1 MTIAGLIVN
10 VETVQVVLLN
20 GIADGICIGLH
31 AFHKVTPSFFFN
43 PVFLRFLSRRSHLVA
58 QVLYNPAQQRFS
70 ALDFLKELQV
80 FFLFFR
86 KVSTRTPQGY
96 EVHAIGQHLQVVLRI
111 AASSGPVA
119 EPAESLHMRRL
130 TVFSQFDKIVTH
142 GGSQVGFTFRLQQG
156 NVFFQV
162 LLVFERFSFR
172 HGPFGTGH
180 EACRQQQGSC
190 ISYDSFHHFICLT
203 FP

>member
-1 MTIAGLIVN
+1 MSNRPRLYFS
-10 VETVQVVLLN
+10 N

-31 AFHKVTPSFFFN
+31 AFHKIAPSFSSIQYSS
-43 PVFLRFLSRRSHLVA
+43 VLSRRSHLVA

-96 EVHAIGQHLQVVLRI
+96 EVHAVGQHLQVVLRI

-130 TVFSQFDKIVTH
+130 TVFSQFGKISH
-142 GGSQVGFTFRLQQG
+142 AWRESGRLHFPPPARECIFPGSP
-156 NVFFQV
+156 
-162 LLVFERFSFR
+162 VFERFSFR
-172 HGPFGTGH
+172 HVPFGTGH

-190 ISYDSFHHFICLT
+190 ISYDFFHRFICYT

>member
-1 MTIAGLIVN
+1 MTIAGFVVY
-10 VETVQVVLLN
+10 VETIQIILFN
-20 GIADGICIGLH
+20 RIADGICISLH
-31 AFHKVTPSFFFN
+31 TFHKIATSLFHN
-43 PVFLRFLSRRSHLVA
+43 PVIFRILSRRSHLVA

-70 ALDFLKELQV
+70 SLDFLEKLQV
-80 FFLFFR
+80 FFLLFR
-86 KVSTRTPQGY
+86 KVPSRTPQGY
-96 EVHAIGQHLQVVLRI
+96 EIYAVGQHLQVVLCI

-119 EPAESLHMRRL
+119 EPAEPLHMRRL
-130 TVFSQFDKIVTH
+130 TVFSQFGKIIAH

-156 NVFFQV
+156 NVFLQIF
-162 LLVFERFSFR
+162 LVFERFSFR
-172 HGPFGTGH
+172 HVPFGTGH